1 MSDGRS
7 AARLL
12 PLPTGALLALLA
24 TALLAQEARLP
35 VSGQDTVR
43 SVLQRQQGK
52 AVILKLDSGDDVGGK
67 VRLVGDHVVHLEQLT
82 GQEFYDAVVDLEEVA
97 AVILRAR

>member
-1 MSDGRS
+1 MSDRRS

-12 PLPTGALLALLA
+12 PFAAAALLALLA

-43 SVLQRQQGK
+43 TVLQRQQGK

-82 GQEFYDAVVDLEEVA
+82 GQEFYDAAVDLEEVA
-97 AVILRAR
+97 AVIVRVR